1 MVRITDHLLRQAQQH
16 QKAGD
21 WLAAAA
27 AYAEMA
33 VRYPRDHRV
42 LANQG
47 NALWLADLPAAA
59 HQAYARALAIA
70 PTCSITRRGLASCL
84 RDLNQ
89 FEAALALHEELE
101 RSLETG
107 SEHGLANLWAHSQVL
122 IGLERFGEAFARMAS
137 RSPSSRLELQRP
149 WNPLAPELTLT
160 SEQGFGDT
168 LQFVRFLI
176 PLLRRRERFGLRG
189 GVLLLVEPSLVELLG
204 EGLAWLVDA
213 PAVSPKPPA
222 QAGQQA
228 LSLLDLPGILGVQHL
243 PELGPDAAYLRASNW
258 RFRPLRS
265 PARIEVGLVWMAGRP
280 GDDPFCMREFHKRSL
295 PAQILWHLA
304 SELQRQGARVH
315 NLQYGNDARWHRAL
329 GLELVQPAEGLSG
342 FAATARAV
350 AQLDLVITV
359 DTAMAHLVGAMGRPC
374 WVLLPW
380 SSDPRWMRTDP
391 VTPWYPHTRLFR
403 QPRSGDWHGA
413 VDALLEFFSSL
424 RSGTVPHP

>member
-16 QKAGD
+16 QNAGD

-27 AYAEMA
+27 AYAELA
-33 VRYPRDHRV
+33 SRYPRDHRL

-59 HQAYARALAIA
+59 HQAYARALAIE
-70 PTCSITRRGLASCL
+70 PTCPITRRGLASCL

-89 FEAALALHEELE
+89 FEAALALHEQLE
-101 RSLETG
+101 RSLEPR
-107 SEHGLANLWAHSQVL
+107 SEQGLANLWAHSQAL
-122 IGLERFGEAFARMAS
+122 IGVERFGEAFARMAS
-137 RSPSSRLELQRP
+137 RSYPSGVERQRS
-149 WNPLAPELTLT
+149 WDLLAPELMLT

-189 GVLLLVEPSLVELLG
+189 GVRLLVEPSLVELLRKS
-204 EGLAWLVDA
+204 LAWMGDA
-213 PAVSPKPPA
+213 PMVCPKAPA
-222 QAGQQA
+222 HAGQQA
-228 LSLLDLPGILGVQHL
+228 LSLLDLPGVLGEQHL
-243 PELGPDAAYLRASNW
+243 PVLGPHGAYLRASNW

-265 PARIEVGLVWMAGRP
+265 PAPIELGLVWMAGRP
-280 GDDPFCMREFHKRSL
+280 GNDPFCMREFHKRSL
-295 PAQILWHLA
+295 PAQILWRLVSA
-304 SELQRQGARVH
+304 LQQQGARIH
-315 NLQYGNDARWHRAL
+315 NLQYGSDALVHRAL
-329 GLELVQPAEGLSG
+329 GLELVHPAEGLSG
-342 FAATARAV
+342 FAATAGAV
-350 AQLDLVITV
+350 SQLDLVITV
-359 DTAMAHLVGAMGRPC
+359 DTAMAHLAGAMGRPC

-380 SSDPRWMRTDP
+380 SADPRWLRSDP